1 VSAPAPR
8 APHDP
13 REPRAARV
21 HETNVAQGVLLPC
34 LRILARVTALAP
46 GARAAAAPPPALLP
60 EAGRGAAAAAAAA
73 SDPLRAALARQREPP
88 ALSYGQWQPDA
99 SPPQDESAAGPPR
112 DDGTA
117 HAGGLSFAAFAQLDA
132 AGRRRLR
139 LARKFGARWLARSP
153 AGRRRAPQQDA
164 LKSVN
169 NGISQQGGEG
179 LLSARWVR
187 ELLLC
192 KCSQVRRR
200 APLRSLRL
208 PYPRPGAAVALSLRI
223 RARRPCAR

>member
-1 VSAPAPR
+1 MSAPAPR

-60 EAGRGAAAAAAAA
+60 EAGRGEAAAAAAA

-99 SPPQDESAAGPPR
+99 SPPQDESAAGSPR
-112 DDGTA
+112 DDGAA
-117 HAGGLSFAAFAQLDA
+117 HAGGLSFAAFAKLDA

-139 LARKFGARWLARSP
+139 LARKFGTRWLARSP
-153 AGRRRAPQQDA
+153 AGRRRAQQQDA
-164 LKSVN
+164 
-169 NGISQQGGEG
+169 QGGEG

-192 KCSQVRRR
+192 KCSQVR
-200 APLRSLRL
+200 
-208 PYPRPGAAVALSLRI
+208 
-223 RARRPCAR
+223 